1 MTKEEP
7 PSRYSVAVVTPT
19 TNPRPENKHVPRRKH
34 HDYPQ
39 PLSSQMSIRQP
50 IYPHD
55 NSAGDL

>member
-7 PSRYSVAVVTPT
+7 PSRYSVAVVTP
-19 TNPRPENKHVPRRKH
+19 H
-34 HDYPQ
+34 HYPQ

-55 NSAGDL
+55 NPAGDL